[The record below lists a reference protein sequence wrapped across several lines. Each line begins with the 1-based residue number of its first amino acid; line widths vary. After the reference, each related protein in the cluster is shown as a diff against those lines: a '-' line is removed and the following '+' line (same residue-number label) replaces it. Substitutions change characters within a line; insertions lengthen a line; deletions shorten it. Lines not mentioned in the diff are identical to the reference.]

1 MLCYVAD
8 DNHMYQFRNNA
19 WNIWIVE
26 GTGGGTATIQIVS
39 TLADLENPDLK
50 IEGSLVFV

>member
-8 DNHMYQFRNNA
+8 DNHMYQFRNNV
-19 WNIWIVE
+19 WDVWIVE
-26 GTGGGTATIQIVS
+26 GTGNATIQTVP
-39 TLADLENPDLK
+39 TLADLENTDLK

>member
-19 WNIWIVE
+19 WNIWAVE
-26 GTGGGTATIQIVS
+26 GTGGGTATIQIVP
-39 TLADLENPDLK
+39 TLADLENTDLK